1 MTCKYQHDLD
11 IHPNLSGVTE
21 VIPNTERLKVVA
33 VRFKPAGK
41 KYFFDPRDF
50 ELQIG
55 DHVLVE
61 TARGI
66 EYGEV
71 VSHIKEVPKEDVYL
85 PIKPILRKATDEDT
99 EKHLQNK
106 SEEPGILA
114 ITEELVKKNG
124 LNMRL
129 LACEYTFD
137 RSKLIIY
144 FSAETRVDFRQLV
157 KDLAAVFKTR
167 IELRQVGV
175 RDEAKYV
182 GGIGPCGR
190 ILCCTTFLGHFDSV
204 SIKMAKNQHLSLNPQ
219 KISGACGKLLCCIR
233 YEAEFYEEMKDIMP
247 DIGEIIATPDGEG
260 KVIGLNALIE
270 TVKVMLSETNAM
282 RTYHLEEIKRIEPT
296 DDEEEFIDEELRLLE
311 DEEALEE
318 KNY

>member
-1 MTCKYQHDLD
+1 
-11 IHPNLSGVTE
+11 
-21 VIPNTERLKVVA
+21 
-33 VRFKPAGK
+33 
-41 KYFFDPRDF
+41 
-50 ELQIG
+50 
-55 DHVLVE
+55 
-61 TARGI
+61 
-66 EYGEV
+66 
-71 VSHIKEVPKEDVYL
+71 
-85 PIKPILRKATDEDT
+85 
-99 EKHLQNK
+99 
-106 SEEPGILA
+106 
-114 ITEELVKKNG
+114 
-124 LNMRL
+124 
-129 LACEYTFD
+129 
-137 RSKLIIY
+137 
-144 FSAETRVDFRQLV
+144 
-157 KDLAAVFKTR
+157 LAAVFKTR